1 MQKLA
6 EIVVHET
13 IKMLFH
19 FDMNSGHKSCLL
31 PPLEWSI
38 KGCTHTHTHTH
49 THTRAHTYTHHTN
62 VHFLLQFAF
71 AGYAKCQMSKESLIV
86 LGVLFYALTKLKQYE
101 QFPKNCNSSFKMYCA
116 FVA

>member
-6 EIVVHET
+6 EIVVHEA

-19 FDMNSGHKSCLL
+19 FDMNSEHKSCSL
-31 PPLEWSI
+31 PPLEWNI
-38 KGCTHTHTHTH
+38 KGCTYTHTHTYI
-49 THTRAHTYTHHTN
+49 HTYTHHTK

-86 LGVLFYALTKLKQYE
+86 LGVLFYAFTKLKQYE
-101 QFPKNCNSSFKMYCA
+101 QLPENYNSSFKMYCA
-116 FVA
+116 FAA